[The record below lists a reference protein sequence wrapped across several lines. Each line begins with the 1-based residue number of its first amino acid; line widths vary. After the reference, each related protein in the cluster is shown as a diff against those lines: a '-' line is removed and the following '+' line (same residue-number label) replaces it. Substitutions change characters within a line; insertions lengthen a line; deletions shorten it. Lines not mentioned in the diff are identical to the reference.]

1 MLLLHWWRCGTGG
14 HSGNPK
20 ISGRVFQVLEISSFE
35 NCYLKFVRNIGN
47 PIFRV
52 PENSGLD
59 SDNPELPDRQERRLH
74 RQGMGVGGAV
84 GAGALTAWRGDRQW
98 RGCQRRGSGGSVH
111 GVAAPTSPAGA
122 EPGRRGPR
130 RRRGDRRRQLHW
142 RRRRATVSTSLVAG
156 GSASGGGASG
166 GEGVRQ
172 SGGGA
177 QMLLCSRPAWSAEA
191 RVRTLQWAGWQGK
204 GLGGLG

>member
-1 MLLLHWWRCGTGG
+1 METRHFGY
-14 HSGNPK
+14 PK
-20 ISGRVFQVLEISSFE
+20 IRVWIRITPNYPIGKNEDFTGRVWAST
-35 NCYLKFVRNIGN
+35 VRH
-47 PIFRV
+47 
-52 PENSGLD
+52 E
-59 SDNPELPDRQERRLH
+59 DRRGRC
-74 RQGMGVGGAV
+74 VGSAA
-84 GAGALTAWRGDRQW
+84 GAGALTEWRGDRRCW
-98 RGCQRRGSGGSVH
+98 RRGGGGSVH
-111 GVAAPTSPAGA
+111 GAAAPTSPAGA
-122 EPGRRGPR
+122 EPGCRGPR

-191 RVRTLQWAGWQGK
+191 RVRTLQWAGWAGWQGK